1 MSFQGKPVSKLR
13 CAVAAS
19 GMTLA
24 MLVGGCGGGGGGD
37 GGGSAPPVADLSG
50 VWAGAWQGAD
60 PSLGAVSGTWEVE
73 ITQAAAS
80 ASGPSVLLGLVDCMD
95 GTMQSSA
102 AGSTVNGSV
111 TRAPC
116 ATVNWQ
122 LTAVETVSGT
132 AAGSWNNIGTGG
144 SGTLTGT
151 RIARLQSTRILHVHP
166 PAGTANTIVT
176 IRGEQLAPATS
187 VTFNGTA
194 AAFTG
199 NASRIIAS
207 VPAGATTGS
216 LNVIAAGSA
225 SSPRFFNTQASFP
238 PAVAGASVTHF
249 TAPAAVAVSPD
260 GRKFYVAHRGAGN
273 GRVTVRRTDGLAEL
287 RAMSVT
293 ALASARS
300 IAASPDGKR
309 VYVAVA
315 GVGVNVMDAAN
326 LTVLQTFPLA
336 IDDGGRDNPQGIAV
350 SPDGTLLVVS
360 SGSAGGSVTVL
371 RLPDGTVV
379 GTLTLAAGL
388 APLGVAFSADGSRV
402 FVAAAD
408 TTAFGGDRLLAFVAT
423 DGPAIAPSGNVA
435 AGPMATAIA
444 VVPDGSQLFVSNQ
457 AGNSVGRYDAGTLSL
472 LSTTP
477 VGAAPTGIAA
487 SPDSTRV
494 FVASRDANA
503 VGVLLVGDGSLS
515 TSVNL
520 TSSQPLGIAMHPQ
533 GRSAYVAS
541 VGNSAITEVGGS
553 KTLTVLLGG
562 TGIGRVRSAPA
573 GIDCGTACAAQFTAG
588 SLVTLSPMAASGS
601 FFSRWS
607 GAADCNDSQVT
618 LNADITCTAVFTA
631 NSPPPRREDPPPS
644 GCFIATAAYG
654 SAMAP
659 EVELLRAF
667 RDRQLLT
674 NAPGRALVGFY
685 YRHSPRLADAIREND
700 AARTA
705 VRAVLWPVV
714 WSVKHPLAGL
724 LAVLLA
730 LAALIRR
737 RKPASSA

>member
-1 MSFQGKPVSKLR
+1 
-13 CAVAAS
+13 
-19 GMTLA
+19 MTLA
-24 MLVGGCGGGGGGD
+24 MLTGGCGGGGE
-37 GGGSAPPVADLSG
+37 GGGGGVPPPAPPDLSG
-50 VWAGAWQGAD
+50 VWAGSWQGTD
-60 PSLGAVSGTWEVE
+60 PSLGAVSGTWEVL
-73 ITQAAAS
+73 ITQGPAS

-95 GTMQSSA
+95 GTMQSSGA
-102 AGSTVNGSV
+102 SGIVTGSV

-116 ATVNWQ
+116 STVNWQ

-132 AAGSWNNIGTGG
+132 AAGSWTNAGTGG

-151 RIARLQSTRILHVHP
+151 RVARLGSTRILHVHP

-176 IRGEQLAPATS
+176 IRGEQLGGATS
-187 VTFNGTA
+187 VLFNGTA

-199 NASRIIAS
+199 DATRIIAS
-207 VPAGATTGS
+207 VPAGATTGPVS
-216 LNVIAAGSA
+216 LIAAGSA
-225 SSPRFFNTQASFP
+225 SSPRFFNTQASSP
-238 PAVAGASVTHF
+238 PAVAGASVTRF

-293 ALASARS
+293 GLASARS

-326 LTVLQTFPLA
+326 LAVLQTFPLA

-350 SPDGTLLVVS
+350 SPDGTLLAIS
-360 SGSAGGSVTVL
+360 SGSAGGDVTVL
-371 RLPDGTVV
+371 RLPNGIVS
-379 GTLTLAAGL
+379 GTLAMPPGL
-388 APLGVAFSADGSRV
+388 APLGVAFSADGLRV

-408 TTAFGGDRLLAFVAT
+408 TTGFGGDRLLAFVAA
-423 DGPAIAPSGNVA
+423 DGPAITAIGNAA

-444 VVPDGSQLFVSNQ
+444 VVPDGSQVFVSNQ
-457 AGNSVGRYDAGTLSL
+457 AGNSVSRYDAGTLSL

-477 VGAAPTGIAA
+477 VGTAPTGIAA

-494 FVASRDANA
+494 YVASRDANS
-503 VGVLLVGDGSLS
+503 VGVLLVSDGSLS

-520 TSSQPLGIAMHPQ
+520 TSSQPIGIAMHPQ
-533 GRSAYVAS
+533 GRSAYVVS

-562 TGIGRVRSAPA
+562 SGIGRVTSAPA

-588 SLVTLSPMAASGS
+588 SLVTLSPVPASGS
-601 FFSRWS
+601 FFSGWS
-607 GAADCNDSQVT
+607 GAADCNDSQLT
-618 LNADITCTAVFTA
+618 LNADITCTALFTA

-644 GCFIATAAYG
+644 CFIATAAYG

-667 RDRQLLT
+667 RDRRLLT
-674 NAPGRALVGFY
+674 HAPGRAFVGFY
-685 YRHSPRLADAIREND
+685 YRHSPTFADAIREND

-705 VRAVLWPVV
+705 VRAALWPLV
-714 WSVKHPLAGL
+714 WSIKHPLAALLVVVLAGL
-724 LAVLLA
+724 VTY
-730 LAALIRR
+730 RR
-737 RKPASSA
+737 RKSASSESAPRAPSRRRDCRASR

>member
-1 MSFQGKPVSKLR
+1 MSTVRSAIAATAL
-13 CAVAAS
+13 AV
-19 GMTLA
+19 LA
-24 MLVGGCGGGGGGD
+24 GGCGGGGD
-37 GGGSAPPVADLSG
+37 GGGGGGGSPPPPDLSG
-50 VWAGAWQGAD
+50 VWAGSWQGAD

-73 ITQAAAS
+73 ITQSSAS

-95 GTMQSSA
+95 GTMQSG
-102 AGSTVNGSV
+102 AGTSTVNGSV

-132 AAGSWNNIGTGG
+132 AAGSWTNAGTGG
-144 SGTLTGT
+144 SGTLTGA
-151 RIARLQSTRILHVHP
+151 RVARLGSTRILHVHP

-176 IRGEQLAPATS
+176 IRGAQLGGASGVA
-187 VTFNGTA
+187 FNGRA

-199 NASRIIAS
+199 DATRIISS
-207 VPAGATTGS
+207 VPAGATTGPVS
-216 LNVIAAGSA
+216 VMAAGNA

-238 PAVAGASVTHF
+238 PALAGASVAHF
-249 TAPAAVAVSPD
+249 SAPAAVAVSPD

-273 GRVTVRRTDGLAEL
+273 GRVTLRRTDGLAEL
-287 RAMSVT
+287 SAMSVT
-293 ALASARS
+293 GLASARS

-315 GVGVNVMDAAN
+315 GVGVDVMDAAN

-350 SPDGTLLVVS
+350 SPDGTLLAVS
-360 SGSAGGSVTVL
+360 SGSAGGNVTVL
-371 RLPDGTVV
+371 HLPNGTVS
-379 GTLTLAAGL
+379 GTLALAAGL
-388 APLGVAFSADGSRV
+388 APLGVAFSADGLRV

-408 TTAFGGDRLLAFVAT
+408 TTGSGADRLIVFVAT
-423 DGPAIAPSGNVA
+423 DGPAITPSGNVA
-435 AGPMATAIA
+435 AGPLPTAIA
-444 VVPDGSQLFVSNQ
+444 VVPDGSQVFVSNQ
-457 AGNSVGRYDAGTLSL
+457 AGNSVSRFDAGTLSL

-477 VGAAPTGIAA
+477 VGAAPTGITA

-494 FVASRDANA
+494 YVASRGANA
-503 VGVLLVGDGSLS
+503 VGVLLVSDGSLS

-520 TSSQPLGIAMHPQ
+520 ASSQPIGIAMHPQ

-562 TGIGRVRSAPA
+562 SGIGRVTSAPA
-573 GIDCGTACAAQFTAG
+573 GIDCGTACVAQFTAG

-601 FFSRWS
+601 FFSGWS
-607 GAADCNDSQVT
+607 GAADCNDSQVALST
-618 LNADITCTAVFTA
+618 DVTCTALFTA
-631 NSPPPRREDPPPS
+631 NSPPPRRDDPPPS
-644 GCFIATAAYG
+644 SCFIATAAYG

-667 RDRQLLT
+667 RDRWLLT
-674 NAPGRALVGFY
+674 HGPGRAFVGFY
-685 YRHSPRLADAIREND
+685 YRHSPAFADAIREND
-700 AARTA
+700 IARAA
-705 VRAVLWPVV
+705 VRAALWPVV
-714 WSVKHPLAGL
+714 WSIKHPPGALLVVVALAGL
-724 LAVLLA
+724 VTY
-730 LAALIRR
+730 RR
-737 RKPASSA
+737 RKSASSA